1 MRTYYCYPLDR
12 FGKIS
17 ARLEVEACDPADAI
31 AAGQSLIE
39 ADPQTHGFEVWLE
52 QTRVFPSSVRLALP
66 HNQPSYNKC
75 AGGEQSEEG
84 P

>member
-1 MRTYYCYPLDR
+1 MRTYYFYPLDR

-17 ARLEVEACDPADAI
+17 ARLEVEAWDPADAI

-52 QTRVFPSSVRLALP
+52 RTRVFPELS
-66 HNQPSYNKC
+66 
-75 AGGEQSEEG
+75 
-84 P
+84 